1 MISPDTE
8 SQIIKLLLTLAD
20 LERQVEINRQ
30 VLSQNLDFDAYQAF
44 RYIDTDNKNSINS
57 ENLLNFLNKNGICTN
72 LNELQYLILF
82 YDENQDGC
90 LSYTEFLNMIL
101 SESNYSLR
109 KLARERIGSTFPKI
123 NLPFNVE
130 YSIVKLFEKELYLIR
145 EISCLINFLKSK
157 CDFNTHELY
166 HLIKGNNEFIKPEN
180 IKNFL
185 LKNSVK
191 FNDDDIRNIMKRLD
205 FNRDSK
211 IDYCEFHKFFCG
223 NVDNCSCC
231 NICTQCCFNTNSIR
245 TNYSTNNSF
254 QNQFINNQNNNY
266 NNQIPSDLTL
276 TNSPMRNSNQI
287 NLIPLNSNKTNY
299 NYNNNIKVS
308 PNLTLRNSPQRK
320 NSPCSN
326 RELNPNNYIVE
337 NNNCQKT
344 ICCPNNCNNCICNIC
359 KCNPCRCIALSYE
372 RGECTFINF
381 IREIMNI
388 ENQIENYKIELS
400 LRSDFNIEDAFK
412 IFELNGRGIINEA
425 DLKYGLNLLDIY
437 ASDKDIKLIMRRA
450 DIRKNNLISYAD
462 FFDLIVPFEKNY
474 RNMIENRLPS
484 NFIPKYNKADVFM
497 LSTKIYFQNLIR
509 LIINLENKLEKLRYC
524 LGDAKSQLNCIFK
537 NMDRCKRGFITDED
551 LNYFMKC
558 NGICCTDREIGL
570 AFIRFDK
577 NRNGKVELWEI
588 ADELNLT
595 GS

>member
-82 YDENQDGC
+82 YDENQDGN

-130 YSIVKLFEKELYLIR
+130 YSIVKLLEKELYLIR

-308 PNLTLRNSPQRK
+308 PNLTLRNSPHRK

-437 ASDKDIKLIMRRA
+437 ASDKDIELIMRRA

>member
-130 YSIVKLFEKELYLIR
+130 YSIVKLLEKELYLIR

-266 NNQIPSDLTL
+266 NNQIPSDITL

-474 RNMIENRLPS
+474 RNMI
-484 NFIPKYNKADVFM
+484 DVFM

-509 LIINLENKLEKLRYC
+509 LIINLENQLEKLRYC
-524 LGDAKSQLNCIFK
+524 LGDVKSQLNCIFK

-551 LNYFMKC
+551 LNIFLKC
-558 NGICCTDREIGL
+558 NGVCSTDREIGL

>member
-8 SQIIKLLLTLAD
+8 SQIIKLLLTLSD
-20 LERQVEINRQ
+20 QERQVEINRQ
-30 VLSQNLDFDAYQAF
+30 VLAQNLDFDAYQAF
-44 RYIDTDNKNSINS
+44 RYIDTDNKNSMDS
-57 ENLLNFLNKNGICTN
+57 ENLLNFLNKNGICAS
-72 LNELQYLILF
+72 LDELQYLILF
-82 YDENQDGC
+82 YDENQDCC

-101 SESNYSLR
+101 SDNNYSLR
-109 KLARERIGSTFPKI
+109 KLARERVGSTLPNI

-130 YSIVKLFEKELYLIR
+130 YSIVKLLEKELYLIR

>member
-130 YSIVKLFEKELYLIR
+130 YSIVKLLEKELYLIR

-266 NNQIPSDLTL
+266 NNQIPSDITL

-359 KCNPCRCIALSYE
+359 QCNPCRCIALSYE
-372 RGECTFINF
+372 KGECTFINF

-551 LNYFMKC
+551 LNIFLKC
-558 NGICCTDREIGL
+558 NGVCSTDREIGL

>member
-1 MISPDTE
+1 MISPDTQ
-8 SQIIKLLLTLAD
+8 SQIIKLLLTLSD
-20 LERQVEINRQ
+20 QERQVEINRQ
-30 VLSQNLDFDAYQAF
+30 VLAQNLDFDAYQAF

-130 YSIVKLFEKELYLIR
+130 YSIVKLLEKELYLIR

-308 PNLTLRNSPQRK
+308 PNLTLRNSPHRK

-437 ASDKDIKLIMRRA
+437 ASDKDIKLLMRRA

-509 LIINLENKLEKLRYC
+509 LIINLENQLEKLRYC
-524 LGDAKSQLNCIFK
+524 LGDVKSQLNCIFK

-551 LNYFMKC
+551 LNIFLKC
-558 NGICCTDREIGL
+558 NGVCSTDREIGL

-588 ADELNLT
+588 ADELTL
-595 GS
+595 S

>member
-57 ENLLNFLNKNGICTN
+57 ENLLKFLNKNGICTN

-130 YSIVKLFEKELYLIR
+130 YSIVKLLEKELYLIR

-266 NNQIPSDLTL
+266 NNQIPSDITL

-308 PNLTLRNSPQRK
+308 PNLTLRNSPHRK

-372 RGECTFINF
+372 KGECTFINF

-400 LRSDFNIEDAFK
+400 LRSDFNIEDAFR

-509 LIINLENKLEKLRYC
+509 LIINLENQLEKLRYC

-588 ADELNLT
+588 ADELNL
-595 GS
+595 S

>member
-8 SQIIKLLLTLAD
+8 SQIIKLLLTLSD
-20 LERQVEINRQ
+20 QERQVEINRQ
-30 VLSQNLDFDAYQAF
+30 VLAQNLDFDAYQVF
-44 RYIDTDNKNSINS
+44 RYLDTDNKNSINS
-57 ENLLNFLNKNGICTN
+57 QNLLNFLNKNGICTN
-72 LNELQYLILF
+72 LDELQYLILF
-82 YDENQDGC
+82 YDENQDCC

-101 SESNYSLR
+101 SDNNYSLR
-109 KLARERIGSTFPKI
+109 KSARERVGSTFPKI

-130 YSIVKLFEKELYLIR
+130 YSIVKLLEKELYLIR

-157 CDFNTHELY
+157 YDFNTHELF
-166 HLIKGNNEFIKPEN
+166 HLIKGDNEFIKSEN
-180 IKNFL
+180 IKNFF

-191 FNDDDIRNIMKRLD
+191 FNDDDIRNIMKRFD

-231 NICTQCCFNTNSIR
+231 NICPQCCFNTNLNK
-245 TNYSTNNSF
+245 THNPTNNNF
-254 QNQFINNQNNNY
+254 QNQNYNIQNNNY
-266 NNQIPSDLTL
+266 NIPNSISPNLTL
-276 TNSPMRNSNQI
+276 TNSPMRNSNNNHI
-287 NLIPLNSNKTNY
+287 NLLSLNPNKT

-308 PNLTLRNSPQRK
+308 PNLTLRNSPERN
-320 NSPCSN
+320 NSPCSH
-326 RELNPNNYIVE
+326 RELNPNNYIVQ
-337 NNNCQKT
+337 NNNCEKY
-344 ICCPNNCNNCICNIC
+344 ICCPNNCICNIC
-359 KCNPCRCIALSYE
+359 NCNPCRCIALSYQK
-372 RGECTFINF
+372 GECSFIDF

-509 LIINLENKLEKLRYC
+509 LIINLENQLEKLRYC
-524 LGDAKSQLNCIFK
+524 LGDVKSQLNCIFK

-551 LNYFMKC
+551 LNIFLKC
-558 NGICCTDREIGL
+558 NGVCSTDREIGL

>member
-130 YSIVKLFEKELYLIR
+130 YSIVKLLEKELYLIR

-308 PNLTLRNSPQRK
+308 PNLTLRNSPHRK

-372 RGECTFINF
+372 KGECTFINF
-381 IREIMNI
+381 IRE
-388 ENQIENYKIELS
+388 
-400 LRSDFNIEDAFK
+400 RS
-412 IFELNGRGIINEA
+412 
-425 DLKYGLNLLDIY
+425 
-437 ASDKDIKLIMRRA
+437 
-450 DIRKNNLISYAD
+450 
-462 FFDLIVPFEKNY
+462 
-474 RNMIENRLPS
+474 
-484 NFIPKYNKADVFM
+484 
-497 LSTKIYFQNLIR
+497 
-509 LIINLENKLEKLRYC
+509 
-524 LGDAKSQLNCIFK
+524 
-537 NMDRCKRGFITDED
+537 KR
-551 LNYFMKC
+551 
-558 NGICCTDREIGL
+558 
-570 AFIRFDK
+570 
-577 NRNGKVELWEI
+577 V
-588 ADELNLT
+588 
-595 GS
+595 S